1 MTHQIKTIKV
11 SDITHSHL
19 KRLGRKGQSFESI
32 IVGLIQEHIAP
43 YMADDIKNIHKLTEG
58 ELVLQK
64 SYVIGEDSPVRVMS
78 NQDIER
84 RIREVFSVI
93 NYDYGIYDDS
103 NLQPV
108 IEGAMDEDMVGS
120 AVAFGDRDLP
130 LAEVISNVYCML
142 LEMPSPTTT
151 GGQMITP
158 FHD

>member
-1 MTHQIKTIKV
+1 MMNQVKTIKV

-32 IVGLIQEHIAP
+32 IVGLIQEHITP
-43 YMADDIKNIHKLTEG
+43 YMIDDIKNIHKLTKG

-64 SYVIGEDSPVRVMS
+64 SEEDSPVRLMS
-78 NQDIER
+78 NEDVER

-103 NLQPV
+103 NLKPV